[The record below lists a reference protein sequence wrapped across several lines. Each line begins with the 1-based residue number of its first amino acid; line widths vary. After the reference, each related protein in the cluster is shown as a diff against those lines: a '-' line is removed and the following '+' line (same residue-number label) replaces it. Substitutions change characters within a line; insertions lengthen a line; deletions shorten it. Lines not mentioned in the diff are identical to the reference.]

1 MFSDLKD
8 SRKIMED
15 IKAKGIKIRSTTR
28 WMDKA
33 IFV

>member
-1 MFSDLKD
+1 MFSDLKEWG
-8 SRKIMED
+8 KTMED

-33 IFV
+33 T